1 MGALR
6 LWVHLFVDALG
17 HCSGSI
23 STAAKS
29 EEFQSMT
36 VAGLKD
42 PRVV

>member
-1 MGALR
+1 MM
-6 LWVHLFVDALG
+6 LG
-17 HCSGSI
+17 RPGSI